1 MWGQLAGITS
11 AFLRAYEHR
20 GRRYIRGW
28 NAYRLF
34 ALPDFAQPVN
44 IDVVQSREV
53 EIHLDG
59 QELME
64 SSLVVEDRLNLLLVH
79 NRCLFLFHLLSVL
92 RLTRASVG

>member
-1 MWGQLAGITS
+1 LP
-11 AFLRAYEHR
+11 
-20 GRRYIRGW
+20 YI
-28 NAYRLF
+28 
-34 ALPDFAQPVN
+34 AQPVN

-64 SSLVVEDRLNLLLVH
+64 SSLVVEDRLNLLPVY

-92 RLTRASVG
+92 RLTRASAG